1 MVLVPCEPPKNFRS
15 AVIDESSVNISW
27 IPGKC
32 RDGDIGTERFIIY
45 IEDTIHDPKA
55 DWYIRGVHLDRNY
68 EIIDFLSPGIKYRA
82 YMVEATEIGNGPP
95 SDKFYFF
102 TKAARKNQSSDFS
115 ENF

>member
-1 MVLVPCEPPKNFRS
+1 M
-15 AVIDESSVNISW
+15 IDESSVNISW
-27 IPGKC
+27 VPGKC
-32 RDGDIGTERFIIY
+32 RDGHIGTERFIIY
-45 IEDTIHDPKA
+45 IEDAIHDPKA

-102 TKAARKNQSSDFS
+102 TKAARKSQYRDF
-115 ENF
+115 